1 MKYYI
6 IVLLIAI
13 VFLLSCSGKDKITID
28 KIKPHSPKLIP
39 HLGDLGDGYMFN
51 DSQYPILDDD
61 NNGIDAVPD
70 GNGIRISWEHFLDS
84 DLDFYKVYRFDEN
97 NIMPVL
103 IDTRSVDDNDYYID
117 NSNDVITHI
126 KYSYT
131 IEVFDKAGNSTL
143 SDTVSYKLLDKPIFS
158 EPVNNAVMNP
168 NGIVF
173 KWNASGFVSKY
184 RLLLFNDN
192 HEYLWKYDMD
202 VAFEGDSFEVTG
214 PSNLSQLNPGSSI
227 FWRVDAFEW
236 DSDLG
241 FFIGSESYERKINL
255 DNN

>member
-1 MKYYI
+1 
-6 IVLLIAI
+6 
-13 VFLLSCSGKDKITID
+13 
-28 KIKPHSPKLIP
+28 
-39 HLGDLGDGYMFN
+39 
-51 DSQYPILDDD
+51 
-61 NNGIDAVPD
+61 
-70 GNGIRISWEHFLDS
+70 
-84 DLDFYKVYRFDEN
+84 
-97 NIMPVL
+97 MPVL

-143 SDTVSYKLLDKPIFS
+143 SDTVSYKLLDKPILS

>member
-1 MKYYI
+1 
-6 IVLLIAI
+6 
-13 VFLLSCSGKDKITID
+13 
-28 KIKPHSPKLIP
+28 
-39 HLGDLGDGYMFN
+39 
-51 DSQYPILDDD
+51 
-61 NNGIDAVPD
+61 
-70 GNGIRISWEHFLDS
+70 
-84 DLDFYKVYRFDEN
+84 
-97 NIMPVL
+97 
-103 IDTRSVDDNDYYID
+103 
-117 NSNDVITHI
+117 
-126 KYSYT
+126 
-131 IEVFDKAGNSTL
+131 
-143 SDTVSYKLLDKPIFS
+143 
-158 EPVNNAVMNP
+158 MNP